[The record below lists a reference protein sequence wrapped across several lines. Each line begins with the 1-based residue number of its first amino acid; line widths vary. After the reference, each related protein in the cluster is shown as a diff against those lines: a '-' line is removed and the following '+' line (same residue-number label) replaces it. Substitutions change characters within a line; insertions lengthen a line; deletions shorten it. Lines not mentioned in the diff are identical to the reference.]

1 MSKRLGV
8 FAILTLLLFLFATTS
23 CATAEEVN
31 VDISGMT
38 TEELLKLKTQINDS
52 LFAKNGMVELPCGEY
67 VAGRD
72 IAAGSYV
79 ITMLENRYTSGN
91 VTVTVYNTPDAKVKY
106 DSAYKDYQI
115 RWTLI
120 EEALNKD
127 SSIQI
132 TEPEV
137 FDATQYYAT
146 NTEQYFHAGE
156 SIRVNLDEGQMLY
169 INYSAEDF
177 FAVIEQATGLFMN

>member
-1 MSKRLGV
+1 MFRRFGV
-8 FAILTLLLFLFATTS
+8 LVIVGLLLCAIAASS
-23 CATAEEVN
+23 CAMAEELDI
-31 VDISGMT
+31 DISGMG
-38 TEELLKLKTQINDS
+38 TEDLLKLKTQINES
-52 LFAKNGMVELPCGEY
+52 LFANGGLVELPCGEY

-79 ITMLENRYTSGN
+79 ITMLQNRYSSGN
-91 VTVTVYNTPDAKVKY
+91 VTVTVYNSPDSKVKY

-120 EEALNKD
+120 EEALDKD
-127 SSIQI
+127 SSVQI

-156 SIRVNLDEGQMLY
+156 SLRVNLDEGQMLY
-169 INYSAEDF
+169 ISYSAEDF
-177 FAVIEQATGLFMN
+177 FAVIEKAAGLFME